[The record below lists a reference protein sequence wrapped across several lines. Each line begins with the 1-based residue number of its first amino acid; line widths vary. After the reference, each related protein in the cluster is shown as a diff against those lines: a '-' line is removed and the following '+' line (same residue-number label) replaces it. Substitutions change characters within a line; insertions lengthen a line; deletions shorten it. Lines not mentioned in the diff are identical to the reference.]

1 MSEYKDEVSRV
12 LNGLIA
18 EGLTLVGL
26 DDGEMVETDEFT
38 TEDYIEGILAVG
50 ESYLYIQRDS
60 DKDDG
65 ETYVYFV
72 LGNEPGVAVNDFGGK
87 ESAAVDKVTSE
98 VYFHFN

>member
-1 MSEYKDEVSRV
+1 MPKIKHIHHYQFDISNPSHAKCFIIASRHY
-12 LNGLIA
+12 LSDGCD
-18 EGLTLVGL
+18 L
-26 DDGEMVETDEFT
+26 DGQELYNALET
-38 TEDYIEGILAVG
+38 G
-50 ESYLYIQRDS
+50 
-60 DKDDG
+60 DDG